1 MFGFLHNIGAPEL
14 LIIAVLVLLFF
25 GGKKFSEFA
34 QGIRASKKEFNKI
47 KEELGKPEDKKSD
60 SSGGGN

>member
-1 MFGFLHNIGAPEL
+1 MFGVLHNIGSAEL
-14 LIIAVLVLLFF
+14 IIIAVLVLLFF
-25 GGKKFSEFA
+25 GGNKLSEFA
-34 QGIRASKKEFNKI
+34 QGIRQSKKEFNKI